1 MDLFPLYFG
10 FARRAK
16 FCKKFCLYQVSEA
29 ETLHKGVRPNPF
41 QNLNT
46 NCKKIPLSSPPPPT
60 FAPLLPFNPPNVC
73 PFASLPPLNPPPL
86 STPPPPPHL
95 NTQIHPPKHLTP
107 PLPPPEHLTPHITHP
122 LPHLKPHSQTVNQ
135 TLPWGKGLLV
145 NGQTLMGGYVE

>member
-1 MDLFPLYFG
+1 MDLFPLYFS

-73 PFASLPPLNPPPL
+73 PFAPLPPLNPPPL
-86 STPPPPPHL
+86 EHPTTPPPPPEHP
-95 NTQIHPPKHLTP
+95 NPPTQTSKPTP
-107 PLPPPEHLTPHITHP
+107 PPT
-122 LPHLKPHSQTVNQ
+122 
-135 TLPWGKGLLV
+135 
-145 NGQTLMGGYVE
+145 